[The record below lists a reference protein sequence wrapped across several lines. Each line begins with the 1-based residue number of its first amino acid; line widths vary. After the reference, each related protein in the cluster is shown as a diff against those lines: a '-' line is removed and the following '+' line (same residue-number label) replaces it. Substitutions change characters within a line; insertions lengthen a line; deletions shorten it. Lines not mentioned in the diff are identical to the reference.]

1 MSCVFYIGIEW
12 FLNLDKLGIYVT
24 FKMLIFLYCMKD
36 LLIQKAITILMYY
49 HTIPAAKFIFLY
61 IDIYSD
67 I

>member
-1 MSCVFYIGIEW
+1 MVFKFRQTWYICDI
-12 FLNLDKLGIYVT
+12 

>member
-1 MSCVFYIGIEW
+1 MVFKFRQTQCICDI
-12 FLNLDKLGIYVT
+12 

-49 HTIPAAKFIFLY
+49 TIPAAKFIFLY